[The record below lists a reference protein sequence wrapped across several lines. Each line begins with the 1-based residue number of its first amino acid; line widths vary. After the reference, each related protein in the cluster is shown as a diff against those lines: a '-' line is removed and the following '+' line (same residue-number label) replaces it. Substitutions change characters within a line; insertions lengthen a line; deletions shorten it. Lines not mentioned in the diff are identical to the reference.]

1 MKIKIGKSQKH
12 TKNVKRKRKTK
23 NQNKKRQKHTRQK
36 PKNHTKTKRKKG
48 QIFAELLSSSTG
60 GPVVGAAGLLG
71 RQLTDSAGSG
81 RSFLL

>member
-1 MKIKIGKSQKH
+1 M
-12 TKNVKRKRKTK
+12 
-23 NQNKKRQKHTRQK
+23 
-36 PKNHTKTKRKKG
+36 G
-48 QIFAELLSSSTG
+48 QIFAELLSGSAAAASG